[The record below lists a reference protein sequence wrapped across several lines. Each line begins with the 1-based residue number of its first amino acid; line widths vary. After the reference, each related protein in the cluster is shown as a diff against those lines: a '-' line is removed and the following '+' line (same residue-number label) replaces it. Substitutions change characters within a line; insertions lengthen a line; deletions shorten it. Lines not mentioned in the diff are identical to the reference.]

1 MNFLFTVF
9 LFIFFLS
16 TLGPIYLNLPLF
28 INTTWGIMKLLA
40 LFLLFASLWRSIKR
54 GQLEIVKNPLFIPI
68 LLYFIAMAASL
79 LAAQNLEA
87 GISDLGTIAFGL
99 LFFYLAF
106 SFFSSKKQLY
116 WFFATVLFS
125 AVLVSL
131 IGFVAFLAP
140 GFYKGVA
147 KNFVHEASFRLYLF
161 NRERGRIFPLWDI
174 ELMIPFFLFLIF
186 QKDKIL
192 KAFGSIGGGLVSLMV
207 FLTNFR
213 YRFVAFVFGIIAYP
227 FLNKRL
233 LKFLPFLILLIAV
246 FGTYLFWSER
256 VLGVTMITRFFL
268 EDPQADLLPLQARLE
283 MAWQSLEMFISSP
296 LLGVGL
302 GNYFDNFSLRVG
314 YAGPPLYYFGLPH
327 EAFLVLV
334 FENYKGPHNLFLST
348 LAETGIVGFIAL
360 LFLLKSLLN
369 QDILLFKRV
378 KSIQS
383 RQIASVLIVSS
394 WATILAAQF
403 ININTSL
410 GPLIF
415 FWTTRGIIAA
425 IWQKKIL

>member
-1 MNFLFTVF
+1 MNFLFATF
-9 LFIFFLS
+9 LFVFFLS

-28 INTTWGIMKLLA
+28 INTTWGIMKLLS
-40 LFLLFASLWRSIKR
+40 LFLLSASLWKLAKK
-54 GQLEIVKNPLFIPI
+54 GQLEIIKNSLFIPI
-68 LLYFIAMAASL
+68 ILYFIAMTASL
-79 LAAQNLEA
+79 LVAQNLEA
-87 GISDLGTIAFGL
+87 GVNDLTTIAFGL

-106 SFFSSKKQLY
+106 SFFSSKKQIY

-131 IGFVAFLAP
+131 IGFFAFLAP
-140 GFYKGVA
+140 GFYKSVA
-147 KNFVHEASFRLYLF
+147 RNFVHEDSFRLYLF

-192 KAFGSIGGGLVSLMV
+192 KALGMVGGGLLSLMV

-227 FLNKRL
+227 FLNKRF
-233 LKFLPFLILLIAV
+233 LKFLPFFLLLIVV
-246 FGTYLFWSER
+246 FVAYLFWSER
-256 VLGVTMITRFFL
+256 VLGVSIVSRFFL

-348 LAETGIVGFIAL
+348 IAETGIFGLIAL
-360 LFLLKSLLN
+360 LCLLKSLLN
-369 QDILLFKRV
+369 QDILLFKRI
-378 KSIQS
+378 KSSQNK
-383 RQIASVLIVSS
+383 QIASALIVSS

-410 GPLIF
+410 GALIF
-415 FWTTRGIIAA
+415 FWTARGIITA
-425 IWQKKIL
+425 IWQKRIL

>member
-1 MNFLFTVF
+1 MNFLFAVF

-28 INTTWGIMKLLA
+28 INTTWGIMKLLS
-40 LFLLFASLWRSIKR
+40 LFLLFASVWKAIKKGR
-54 GQLEIVKNPLFIPI
+54 LEIVKNSLFIPI
-68 LLYFIAMAASL
+68 LFYFIAMTASL

-87 GISDLGTIAFGL
+87 AISDFATITFGL

-106 SFFSSKKQLY
+106 SLISSKKQIY

-125 AVLVSL
+125 AILVSL

-140 GFYKGVA
+140 GFYKAVA
-147 KNFVHEASFRLYLF
+147 RNFVYEASFRLYLF

-192 KAFGSIGGGLVSLMV
+192 KALGMMGGGLLSLMV

-227 FLNKRL
+227 FLNKRF
-233 LKFLPFLILLIAV
+233 LKFVPFLLLLIIV
-246 FGTYLFWSER
+246 FGAYLFWSER
-256 VLGVTMITRFFL
+256 VLGVSIVSRFFL
-268 EDPQADLLPLQARLE
+268 EDPQADLLPLQARVE
-283 MAWQSLEMFISSP
+283 MAWQSLEMFLSSP

-314 YAGPPLYYFGLPH
+314 YAGPPLFYFGLPH

-348 LAETGIVGFIAL
+348 LAETGIIGLVAL
-360 LFLLKSLLN
+360 LYLLKSLFN
-369 QDILLFKRV
+369 QDIVLFKRI

-383 RQIASVLIVSS
+383 TQVASVLIVSS

-410 GPLIF
+410 GALIF
-415 FWTTRGIIAA
+415 FWTVRGILAA